1 MTTKALIKQTQPL
14 CSLVVFPAR
23 DPSLQEKAFGDEGL
37 KKLANY
43 GYVQFF
49 RSGEYHHNS
58 PILMKTLHKVG
69 PGRDECCCFARLLVL
84 VFDGGP
90 VGVANE

>member
-1 MTTKALIKQTQPL
+1 MYDTLRALRA
-14 CSLVVFPAR
+14 CPAAPR
-23 DPSLQEKAFGDEGL
+23 VAYQEKAFGDEGL

-58 PILMKTLHKVG
+58 PLLMKTLHKV
-69 PGRDECCCFARLLVL
+69 RLR
-84 VFDGGP
+84 
-90 VGVANE
+90 A

>member
-1 MTTKALIKQTQPL
+1 M
-14 CSLVVFPAR
+14 
-23 DPSLQEKAFGDEGL
+23 

-58 PILMKTLHKVG
+58 PLLMKTLHKVTEASPGKAGGGKAGLLSKTAGGGSDVSG
-69 PGRDECCCFARLLVL
+69 PATVPTTAGSSR
-84 VFDGGP
+84 
-90 VGVANE
+90 